1 MNLQQ
6 AYAVLGLREG
16 ATEEEIKNAYRALAQ
31 QYNPE
36 QSTDESDRAR
46 AQEKMNELNEAFDM
60 LMSCLRTG
68 NCGQQAETGPT
79 FDASEPAGQ
88 NNAQYRIIRQMINSG
103 DVDNALAR
111 LNAIPNGS
119 ADAEWNFLMGS
130 AYYYKGWLAQALSYF
145 QIACRLAPGNPEYA
159 AALRNLQ
166 NSANG
171 AMPGNPY
178 GNQSP
183 YGAQAV
189 SCSCCDMCMAMMC
202 MDACCSCGGMGC

>member
-1 MNLQQ
+1 MNIQN

-16 ATEEEIKNAYRALAQ
+16 ATEEEIKSAYRTLAQ
-31 QYNPE
+31 QYDPE
-36 QSTDESDRAR
+36 QYTDEADRSR
-46 AQEKMNELNEAFDM
+46 AQEKMTELNEAFDT

-68 NCGQQAETGPT
+68 DCAPQTGGDFSSGTTENNPQY
-79 FDASEPAGQ
+79 SE
-88 NNAQYRIIRQMINSG
+88 QYRIIRQMINSG
-103 DVDNALAR
+103 DIDNALAR
-111 LNAIPNGS
+111 LNAIPNGA

-130 AYYYKGWLAQALSYF
+130 AYYYKGWLSQALSYF
-145 QIACRLAPGNPEYA
+145 QTACRLAPGNPEYA

>member
-1 MNLQQ
+1 MNIQQ

-16 ATEEEIKNAYRALAQ
+16 ATEEEIKGAYRALAQ
-31 QYNPE
+31 QYDPE
-36 QSTDESDRAR
+36 QYTEEADRSR
-46 AQEKMNELNEAFDM
+46 AQEKMTELNEAFDM

-68 NCGQQAETGPT
+68 DCGPQAGRDFSSGPSENSQQN
-79 FDASEPAGQ
+79 SE
-88 NNAQYRIIRQMINSG
+88 QYRIIRQMINSG
-103 DVDNALAR
+103 DIDNALAR
-111 LNAIPNGS
+111 LNAIPNGV

-130 AYYYKGWLAQALSYF
+130 AYYYKGWLSQALSYF
-145 QIACRLAPGNPEYA
+145 QTACRLAPGNPEYA

>member
-16 ATEEEIKNAYRALAQ
+16 ASEEEIKSAYRALAQ
-31 QYNPE
+31 QYDPE
-36 QSTDESDRAR
+36 QTSDESERRR
-46 AQEKMNELNEAFDM
+46 AQDKMNELNEAFDM

-68 NCGQQAETGPT
+68 DCGSSDGGFSSAPEQHTGN
-79 FDASEPAGQ
+79 SE
-88 NNAQYRIIRQMINSG
+88 QYRIIRQMINSG

-111 LNAIPNGS
+111 LNAIPNGA

-130 AYYYKGWLAQALSYF
+130 AYYYKGWLGQALSYF
-145 QIACRLAPGNPEYA
+145 QTACRLAPGNPEYA

-171 AMPGNPY
+171 GMPGNPY